1 MKPSQSEVWL
11 SNNKQTKERKKQ
23 SSKERP
29 IDEMKKRTI
38 KKGRTVDRMINERK
52 KDFLVAIL

>member
-23 SSKERP
+23 SSKERL
-29 IDEMKKRTI
+29 IDGMKKRTI
-38 KKGRTVDRMINERK
+38 KKQDER
-52 KDFLVAIL
+52 LIE